1 MMKRYLKSAI
11 AAAVAV
17 STVSTAALG
26 AGGPTLETVKQR
38 GALNCPGHTDSY
50 FGFAEVDGKGNWTGL
65 DIDMCRAISAA
76 IFGTDKGHLK
86 VIPLS
91 WAQRWPAL
99 QSGDVDIMIK
109 TSGGT
114 FTRDTELGFQFSNTY
129 YLAETLVMVPAKMEL
144 KSLKDA
150 DGATACVAA
159 GSVQERQLASYTAKI
174 GITVEPV
181 TIEKTAE
188 LNSAY
193 FSGRCDLYVGSGQ
206 VLAVARTTASNPDDH
221 VILSE
226 SLGLEPEVMLVRQG
240 DDNWLDIANWT
251 LTVLL
256 MAEQENITSAN
267 VDEMKVSPPTTEMG
281 KMLGVTPGF
290 GTPLGLSDDW
300 AYNVIKQ
307 VGNYSEIYERSLGKA
322 TPYKMDRGLNALWN
336 AGGVLFPY
344 MVD

>member
-1 MMKRYLKSAI
+1 M
-11 AAAVAV
+11 
-17 STVSTAALG
+17 
-26 AGGPTLETVKQR
+26 KQR

-181 TIEKTAE
+181 AIEKTAE